1 MVKYSI
7 KIMLCVALAAILGLL
22 PTPLCAQSKSKSGKD
37 SSQTISPEEK
47 ARIEEERAQNAKM
60 MEELLALKAQLQQ
73 TAQEGGN
80 SNADS

>member
-47 ARIEEERAQNAKM
+47 ARIEEQRRIIK
-60 MEELLALKAQLQQ
+60 ELEQRIEQD
-73 TAQEGGN
+73 E
-80 SNADS
+80 